1 MPEITEEIF
10 MVQIR
15 LATLALLFMSVVAF
29 HITMPKEDI
38 IFIPAQEG
46 PIKISAYTSADSL
59 PRVVSLE
66 EAVRLHTERF
76 GDQPLEEY
84 EIDHSQC
91 WFNDCDLEVNLWL
104 AKYYLIEI
112 FQG

>member
-1 MPEITEEIF
+1 MPIIKEIS

-29 HITMPKEDI
+29 HTTMPKEDI

-59 PRVVSLE
+59 PKVVSLE
-66 EAVRLHTERF
+66 EADRLYNERY
-76 GDQPLEEY
+76 GSQPLEEY

-91 WFNDCDLEVNLWL
+91 WFNDCDLEVSLWL